1 MFAGVITLGMFLFR
15 LFGIAALLAAVISLL
30 TWIRRPIARHS
41 IRRELPE
48 GATEQEV
55 ELKVKSSQRSFG
67 LKLWLFVFGIPMVII
82 VTMMIANNM
91 SIRIH

>member
-1 MFAGVITLGMFLFR
+1 MFLFR

-48 GATEQEV
+48 GVTDQEV
-55 ELKVKSSQRSFG
+55 ELKVKTSQRSFS
-67 LKLWLFVFGIPMVII
+67 LKLWLFVFGLPMILI
-82 VTMMIANNM
+82 VAMMVANNM
-91 SIRIH
+91 SIRIN